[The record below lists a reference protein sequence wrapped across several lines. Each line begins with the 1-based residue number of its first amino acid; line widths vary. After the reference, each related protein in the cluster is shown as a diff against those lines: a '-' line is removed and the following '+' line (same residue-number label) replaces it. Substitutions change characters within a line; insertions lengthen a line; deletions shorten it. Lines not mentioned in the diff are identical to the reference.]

1 MDASTDPDDVVTDSP
16 KGGQLNEA
24 DASIQ
29 QNACATLAAITRR
42 LPEDTC
48 ALVELG
54 AIRHISRAMQVH
66 HSNVS
71 VLRQASLAV
80 RNMVARSVE
89 LRSRFL
95 HDELEIEPLL
105 RKAQQYQGCG
115 DEAYA
120 ALRDLGC
127 YIQLSSLGAVCHY
140 IIGVCQCVHDQ
151 TAL

>member
-1 MDASTDPDDVVTDSP
+1 
-16 KGGQLNEA
+16 
-24 DASIQ
+24 
-29 QNACATLAAITRR
+29 
-42 LPEDTC
+42 
-48 ALVELG
+48 
-54 AIRHISRAMQVH
+54 MQVH

-127 YIQLSSLGAVCHY
+127 YIQLSSLVLSLHY
-140 IIGVCQCVHDQ
+140 RGLSMRPRSNGTLTLYNLSRMSCMIV
-151 TAL
+151 